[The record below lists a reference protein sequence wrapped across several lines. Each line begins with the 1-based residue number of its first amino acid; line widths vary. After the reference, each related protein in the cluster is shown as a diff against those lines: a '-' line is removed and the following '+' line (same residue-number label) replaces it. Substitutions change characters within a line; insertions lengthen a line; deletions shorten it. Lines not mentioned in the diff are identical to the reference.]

1 MVPYSTISP
10 HIDFNERN
18 KKGESMKELQ
28 IINIDG
34 VDCYEHNGTAYLKLE
49 AVARGLGFTQEKNG
63 IDYVR
68 WDRIEG
74 YLSEIGFPHKWGKND
89 FIPENIFYRLAMKAK
104 NEVAEKF
111 QAKVAD
117 EIIPSIRK
125 HGGYIAGQETM
136 TDDQLLAKALLVAQ
150 SKIAERDK
158 IIAKNQE
165 RIEEMRPKEVFA
177 DSVAA
182 SRQSILI
189 GDLAKL
195 ICQNGHS
202 IGQKRLFQWM
212 RDKGYL
218 MKQGSSYNMPKQ
230 RYVEHGL
237 FEIKE
242 STVNNPDGSIRLTRT
257 TVVTGKGQIYF
268 INKFKGVL

>member
-158 IIAKNQE
+158 IIAKNRE

>member
-1 MVPYSTISP
+1 MKDLGVPTCG
-10 HIDFNERN
+10 HD
-18 KKGESMKELQ
+18 
-28 IINIDG
+28 
-34 VDCYEHNGTAYLKLE
+34 
-49 AVARGLGFTQEKNG
+49 
-63 IDYVR
+63 
-68 WDRIEG
+68 
-74 YLSEIGFPHKWGKND
+74 D

-117 EIIPSIRK
+117 EIIPSTRK

-195 ICQNGHS
+195 ICQNGHP